1 MAESPRRSTL
11 VLSEIPAAAPTVNYE
26 GDVQTELGLRVE
38 LALVVPAVPRLDRS
52 DGEAPGDG
60 SGGEPAD
67 QDPES
72 RVRAEDEPA
81 HRHDRH
87 VGPPQPGDCHG
98 VQAAVDVGHGA
109 LQHGRLLGL
118 HLDQSGGTLIGPD
131 SSRYCALIG

>member
-11 VLSEIPAAAPTVNYE
+11 VLSENPAAAPTVNKE

-81 HRHDRH
+81 N
-87 VGPPQPGDCHG
+87 
-98 VQAAVDVGHGA
+98 
-109 LQHGRLLGL
+109 
-118 HLDQSGGTLIGPD
+118 
-131 SSRYCALIG
+131 